1 MIFPE
6 VSESP
11 STEELQGDYIFN
23 NLTNPTSYI
32 SGGVIFAGT
41 ITMGDGKQE
50 LGEFSE
56 NTSTLAL
63 MVYNPVICYIK
74 IKQPVRSDSRDR
86 RATMVS
92 NDTGS
97 KGQRMRE

>member
-1 MIFPE
+1 MIFQE
-6 VSESP
+6 VSP
-11 STEELQGDYIFN
+11 STEELQG
-23 NLTNPTSYI
+23 P
-32 SGGVIFAGT
+32 

-86 RATMVS
+86 RAT
-92 NDTGS
+92 